1 MVLPDKSNPFFLDI
15 IMYNRGKSKVK
26 VRMEEAVRQAR
37 QTSKT
42 LASLK
47 NLFLSQDP
55 LLLLSN

>member
-1 MVLPDKSNPFFLDI
+1 
-15 IMYNRGKSKVK
+15 MYNRRKRKVK
-26 VRMEEAVRQAR
+26 VRMEEAGIQAR
-37 QTSKT
+37 QTSKI